1 MLFINFFYKL
11 FYLHYYITIF
21 TLRYIYIYTNDES
34 DAHQEVGIQSFFNS
48 KSSPLIPPSYS
59 HYEKSAP

>member
-1 MLFINFFYKL
+1 MVIICYLLIFFINYFIY
-11 FYLHYYITIF
+11 TII
-21 TLRYIYIYTNDES
+21 LYIYTNDES